1 VCFHDTQKHRSGAWV
16 RRVPDG
22 SSVRH
27 RLPGPLVCIVS
38 IVREEYLSQLQEA
51 AESSSLIIFAL
62 QCTSRGFSIS
72 LPCLGLHCTGESA
85 KYTLKREIDEKE
97 KEWHGL

>member
-1 VCFHDTQKHRSGAWV
+1 
-16 RRVPDG
+16 
-22 SSVRH
+22 
-27 RLPGPLVCIVS
+27 VCIVS

-62 QCTSRGFSIS
+62 QCTSRGFFIS
-72 LPCLGLHCTGESA
+72 LPCLDLHCTGELA
-85 KYTLKREIDEKE
+85 KYTLKHEIDEKE